1 MAAAAAMKHMALNFA
16 KLDKFEGVD
25 FKRWQK
31 TMHFLLSNISV
42 MYVLTTLIP
51 EDAGDDTMEKIRK
64 RAKWDNDDYVCKCL
78 ILNGM
83 SDSLFDIYQNVES
96 SKELWDSL
104 EAKYMAKDT
113 SSKKFLVSNFKN
125 YKLTDSRPVLEQYN
139 KLLGILRRFT
149 QHKMN
154 MDEAIQEELTLVEL
168 DSHLCI
174 EKSLRVQDSD
184 KPKDNNVASPLVFKM
199 VEHNNSSR
207 YNDNKGTR
215 KYHDNTR
222 ADPNKKAKPTCWKCG
237 KTGHIKRDCKGVNVG
252 NKANSSGTKGSV
264 DGSSNSL
271 KGQNMFNKSFQVYY
285 DTYVSEAYFV
295 QDDDVAWWADLG
307 ATVHVCKDRCWFK
320 TYKSL
325 NDGYILHIGNES
337 TAIVHGRG
345 CVDLRFS
352 SGKIVSL
359 FNALHVPNIRKNLVS
374 SSERGIECIFV
385 RYAEH
390 SKAFRFYVIEPN
402 DSVLINSIIE
412 SRDAIFDENR
422 FSSVPRLSLRIPNGT
437 EDIGGSVV
445 PKEVTEEV
453 VQQPKLELRRSKRN
467 KTQKNF
473 RPESQLYLIE
483 GTRDEV
489 SDQHSYCF
497 NVEDD
502 PKTFDE
508 AMKAQDVAFW
518 KKVNNDEMDSIMGNN
533 TWVLADL
540 PPGCKPL
547 GCKWIFKRKLKVDG
561 TIKKFKARL
570 VIQGFNQKLGIDYF
584 DTYAL
589 LALHKD
595 SLFDELADD
604 TLDYMESEDAQD
616 VGRIRNVVSKEKETA
631 DNGVSTKDA
640 VSTQDVV
647 SIDKVKVSTDRSR
660 NSTDKEKDSTDRKD
674 KGTDAQIKG
683 RSATPTTPTPT
694 PTTFRDD
701 ETITQVLLNMSQAK
715 SVLREKGKGVEL
727 KDVEETERPR
737 PTSTRSLLTLKPL
750 PKIDPKDKEKKK
762 IKEEDESDTES
773 EGIPE
778 AEKKFKQ
785 LARDKEMARKVQE
798 DWEAEEEVKKLA
810 EAEATK
816 AALSNEYDFIQARIE
831 ADRLLALRLQDEE
844 REQFTVEERGKFL
857 HDIIAAQR
865 KLLAKQRAIA
875 IWNKPP
881 TRTQLRNQ
889 MMTYLKHVGKK
900 KHSDL
905 KNKTFE
911 EIQALFEK
919 VKRFDEIF
927 IAVSSTEDE
936 RKIKEMNEGPKDP
949 EQKSLKKKVVEE
961 IPKEEDTAKVLA
973 KVDVTEQSTKKRKS
987 GHMKMIAR
995 KKKRPQPDVDSDDE
1009 HIKCL
1014 KIITFEGTINSEIME
1029 KKSFISKLDKVSS
1042 PEGDYLVIHRANRN
1056 FRAFNYLMES
1066 DQQDWKIV
1074 TWRLYEACGV
1084 YILELEDGT
1093 IIHMLVER
1101 RVFNSPCFMVK
1112 SWLVQDQTVSGKDYS
1127 NMLIADSLLKTIWFI
1142 NAPCYGNE
1150 ALASPKANELTIPE
1164 QTATGKGKSNPF
1176 MADDIPPPPPPPPPS
1191 QTPTQQTPHTVS
1203 TIKLPILK
1211 KGEYDIWA
1219 MKMEHYLAHTDYP
1232 IWEVIQNGNGPVSI
1246 TTDTQGQI
1254 KVLPPRTAEEILARE
1269 RERKARTTLLMALPK
1284 DHLAKFHKMNDAKE
1298 MWEAI
1303 KSRFGG
1309 NDESKKMQKYILK
1322 QQFEGFSVSNS
1333 EGLHKGYDRFQSLLS
1348 QLEIHGAGVST
1359 EDANQKFLRSLPS
1372 VWSQVSLI
1380 MRTKLGVDS
1389 LSFDNLYN
1397 NLRVFENDVKGST
1410 ASSSSTQNVAFVS
1423 KNTSSTNDVSTTCGV
1438 SNLSGQNSQ
1447 YEHTSSYSL
1456 LANQSSCPQLDHEDL
1471 EQLDEFDLEEM
1482 DLKWQVAMISMR
1494 MKKFYNKTGHFA
1506 RECRTKGNQD
1516 SRRRDAWN
1524 SRNKDGRRSG
1534 KQQEDSKALVTIDG
1548 EEIQAYTQGL
1558 KKVEAQLVA
1567 HQQGQLLY
1575 EQKIKFMKIDLDD
1588 KIDVLTYHKKLLA
1601 EAQKEKDDLKAKVKK
1616 WHNSSKNLGKLL
1628 NSQMSAIDKFG
1639 LGYGDHRYDGIL
1651 SYENEV
1657 LQSVFMSK
1665 ESDFENQ
1672 PLYDRFVTAG
1682 GMHVVPPPMT
1692 GNYMPSGPDIEI
1704 DYSQFTYGPKQSQPS
1719 ESETQTSEF
1728 DTCKSNIST
1737 ETPEL
1742 VSEPVINEPNAVC
1755 QHKVWSDAPIIME
1768 YESDS
1773 EDEHVSLP
1781 TEEQETPS
1789 FANQQVKTPRETV
1802 KNQFT
1807 HSKNPKV
1814 DKKGLGY
1821 GFTTK
1826 ACFVFGSLSHLI
1838 RDCDFHE
1845 KRMAKQAE
1853 LNNRMR
1859 KKSTVLTRT
1868 GTIPVSTVRVSGTN
1882 NDYPHNALQNKGIVD
1897 SGCSKH
1903 MTGNKAY
1910 LAEYQDFNG
1919 GPVAFGGK
1927 LQHFNLFSVSQICD
1941 KKNKVIFTDSKCL
1954 VLSPEFK
1961 LPDANQVLLR
1971 IPRQNNM
1978 YSFNLENIVPSGG
1991 LACLIANATIDESNK
2006 WHRRLGHV
2014 NFKNLNKLVKGNLVR
2029 GLPLKIFQNDHTCVA
2044 CQKGKQHKASCKAK
2058 SVSSISHS
2066 LQLLHMDLFG
2076 PTSIRSL
2083 NHKTYCLV
2091 ITDDF
2096 SRFSWVFFLRTKDE
2110 TSGILKDF
2118 IRQIENQLNQKV
2130 KTIRCDNGTKFKN
2143 RDFIEFC
2150 GSKGIKR
2157 EYSNART
2164 PQQNRVA
2171 ERKNRTLIEVARTML
2186 ADSFLPNT
2194 FWAEAV
2200 STSCYVLNRV
2210 LVTKPHNKTHYELV
2224 TGKIPIIS
2232 YTRPFGC
2239 HVTILNNIDHLGKF
2253 DGKSDEGFLVG
2264 YSLQSKAFR
2273 VYNLE
2278 SKRVEENLHI
2288 TFLENKPNVAWKGP
2302 TWLFDLD
2309 YLTDSINYQPVRSEN
2324 QANNHAG
2331 PQEAN
2336 QNAGTEDIIDAGD
2349 SEKEVESAQ
2358 DYFVLP
2364 IWSSYSSTVK
2374 RSTAKDAGEAP
2385 NKYPDLKTDEKP
2397 VEKEDQEFAQQTKD
2411 LLLQA
2416 GAAKASSTNIV
2427 NTASTPVS
2435 TASPYGG
2442 LSFTDLTNP
2451 DQDDSEIPALEDI
2464 YNNPTDGIFTNSS
2477 YDDEGAVADF
2487 TNLEP
2492 VVNVSPIPT
2501 SRINSIHPST
2511 QILRDPQSAVQTRS
2525 KVTKSSGA
2533 HAFVYRNKKDKRGVV
2548 VRNKERLVAQGHR
2561 QEEGIDYDEVFA
2573 PMTRIEAI
2581 RIFLAF
2587 ASYMGFIVYQMDVK
2601 SAFLY
2606 GKIDEEIYVSQPP
2619 CFIDPQY
2626 PKKVYKVVKAL
2637 YGLHQA
2643 PRAWYA
2649 TLSTFLLKNRYRR
2662 GTIDKTLFIK
2672 KDKHD
2677 IIFGSTKKSWCDEF
2691 EALMKSRFQISSMGE
2706 LTFFLICACSRF
2718 QVTPKTSHLSA
2729 VKKIFRYLKGKP
2741 KMGLWYLRVSL
2752 FDLEAY
2758 SDSDY
2763 AGANLD
2769 RKSTTRGCQFLG
2781 KRLIS
2786 WQYKKQTI
2794 VATST
2799 TEAEYVVAANYCGQV
2814 LWIQNQMLDYGF
2826 NFMNTKIYIDNE
2838 STICIVKNPVYHS
2851 KTKHIAIRHHFI
2863 RDAYEKKIIQVLKI
2877 HTDDNVANLLTKSY
2891 LGFRESL
2898 RRALDGTEALLLPKL
2913 FILWLAEVST
2923 DSAKLVPLGKDSTA
2937 IETLKKIPP
2946 RV

>member
-1 MAAAAAMKHMALNFA
+1 
-16 KLDKFEGVD
+16 
-25 FKRWQK
+25 
-31 TMHFLLSNISV
+31 
-42 MYVLTTLIP
+42 
-51 EDAGDDTMEKIRK
+51 
-64 RAKWDNDDYVCKCL
+64 
-78 ILNGM
+78 
-83 SDSLFDIYQNVES
+83 
-96 SKELWDSL
+96 
-104 EAKYMAKDT
+104 
-113 SSKKFLVSNFKN
+113 
-125 YKLTDSRPVLEQYN
+125 
-139 KLLGILRRFT
+139 
-149 QHKMN
+149 
-154 MDEAIQEELTLVEL
+154 
-168 DSHLCI
+168 
-174 EKSLRVQDSD
+174 
-184 KPKDNNVASPLVFKM
+184 
-199 VEHNNSSR
+199 
-207 YNDNKGTR
+207 
-215 KYHDNTR
+215 
-222 ADPNKKAKPTCWKCG
+222 
-237 KTGHIKRDCKGVNVG
+237 
-252 NKANSSGTKGSV
+252 
-264 DGSSNSL
+264 
-271 KGQNMFNKSFQVYY
+271 
-285 DTYVSEAYFV
+285 
-295 QDDDVAWWADLG
+295 
-307 ATVHVCKDRCWFK
+307 
-320 TYKSL
+320 
-325 NDGYILHIGNES
+325 
-337 TAIVHGRG
+337 
-345 CVDLRFS
+345 
-352 SGKIVSL
+352 
-359 FNALHVPNIRKNLVS
+359 
-374 SSERGIECIFV
+374 
-385 RYAEH
+385 
-390 SKAFRFYVIEPN
+390 
-402 DSVLINSIIE
+402 
-412 SRDAIFDENR
+412 
-422 FSSVPRLSLRIPNGT
+422 
-437 EDIGGSVV
+437 
-445 PKEVTEEV
+445 
-453 VQQPKLELRRSKRN
+453 
-467 KTQKNF
+467 
-473 RPESQLYLIE
+473 
-483 GTRDEV
+483 
-489 SDQHSYCF
+489 
-497 NVEDD
+497 
-502 PKTFDE
+502 
-508 AMKAQDVAFW
+508 
-518 KKVNNDEMDSIMGNN
+518 
-533 TWVLADL
+533 
-540 PPGCKPL
+540 
-547 GCKWIFKRKLKVDG
+547 
-561 TIKKFKARL
+561 
-570 VIQGFNQKLGIDYF
+570 
-584 DTYAL
+584 
-589 LALHKD
+589 
-595 SLFDELADD
+595 
-604 TLDYMESEDAQD
+604 
-616 VGRIRNVVSKEKETA
+616 
-631 DNGVSTKDA
+631 
-640 VSTQDVV
+640 
-647 SIDKVKVSTDRSR
+647 
-660 NSTDKEKDSTDRKD
+660 
-674 KGTDAQIKG
+674 
-683 RSATPTTPTPT
+683 
-694 PTTFRDD
+694 
-701 ETITQVLLNMSQAK
+701 
-715 SVLREKGKGVEL
+715 
-727 KDVEETERPR
+727 
-737 PTSTRSLLTLKPL
+737 
-750 PKIDPKDKEKKK
+750 
-762 IKEEDESDTES
+762 
-773 EGIPE
+773 
-778 AEKKFKQ
+778 
-785 LARDKEMARKVQE
+785 
-798 DWEAEEEVKKLA
+798 
-810 EAEATK
+810 
-816 AALSNEYDFIQARIE
+816 
-831 ADRLLALRLQDEE
+831 
-844 REQFTVEERGKFL
+844 
-857 HDIIAAQR
+857 
-865 KLLAKQRAIA
+865 
-875 IWNKPP
+875 
-881 TRTQLRNQ
+881 
-889 MMTYLKHVGKK
+889 
-900 KHSDL
+900 
-905 KNKTFE
+905 
-911 EIQALFEK
+911 
-919 VKRFDEIF
+919 
-927 IAVSSTEDE
+927 
-936 RKIKEMNEGPKDP
+936 
-949 EQKSLKKKVVEE
+949 
-961 IPKEEDTAKVLA
+961 
-973 KVDVTEQSTKKRKS
+973 
-987 GHMKMIAR
+987 
-995 KKKRPQPDVDSDDE
+995 
-1009 HIKCL
+1009 
-1014 KIITFEGTINSEIME
+1014 
-1029 KKSFISKLDKVSS
+1029 
-1042 PEGDYLVIHRANRN
+1042 
-1056 FRAFNYLMES
+1056 
-1066 DQQDWKIV
+1066 
-1074 TWRLYEACGV
+1074 
-1084 YILELEDGT
+1084 
-1093 IIHMLVER
+1093 
-1101 RVFNSPCFMVK
+1101 MVK
-1112 SWLVQDQTVSGKDYS
+1112 SWLVQDQTVLGKDYS
-1127 NMLIADSLLKTIWFI
+1127 NLLIADSLLKTIWFI

-1246 TTDTQGQI
+1246 TTDTQGQL
-1254 KVLPPRTAEEILARE
+1254 KVLPPRTAEEILAIE

-1309 NDESKKMQKYILK
+1309 NNESKKMQK
-1322 QQFEGFSVSNS
+1322 
-1333 EGLHKGYDRFQSLLS
+1333 FQSLLS
-1348 QLEIHGAGVST
+1348 QLEIYGAGVST

-1534 KQQEDSKALVTIDG
+1534 KQQEDSKALAQTQRYLLVQKNVKESYVKLKKLYDEQRAQLSDANI
-1548 EEIQAYTQGL
+1548 EIQAYTQAL

-1567 HQQGQLLY
+1567 HQQGQLWY

-1588 KIDVLTYHKKLLA
+1588 KTDVLTYHKKLLA
-1601 EAQKEKDDLKAKVKK
+1601 EAEKEKEDLKAKVEK

-1628 NSQMSAIDKFG
+1628 NTQMSANDKFG

-1665 ESDFENQ
+1665 ESELENQ

-1719 ESETQTSEF
+1719 ESETQTSDF
-1728 DTCKSNIST
+1728 DTCESDS
-1737 ETPEL
+1737 
-1742 VSEPVINEPNAVC
+1742 SEPTVNEPKVVS
-1755 QHKVWSDAPIIME
+1755 QPKVWSDAPIIEE

-1821 GFTTK
+1821 GFVTK
-1826 ACFVFGSLSHLI
+1826 ACFVCGSLSHLI

-1859 KKSTVLTRT
+1859 KKSSQREIRTIWNNVQRVNHKNQFVPTAVLTRT
-1868 GTIPVSTVRVSGTN
+1868 GKIPVSMVRASSTN
-1882 NDYPHNALQNKGIVD
+1882 NVSAARHNFNRQAVPTNAGIKVNTVKPNVNRVTPKIVFHKTHSPFSRPFNNTTALRSNF
-1897 SGCSKH
+1897 SKQKVN
-1903 MTGNKAY
+1903 T
-1910 LAEYQDFNG
+1910 AE
-1919 GPVAFGGK
+1919 
-1927 LQHFNLFSVSQICD
+1927 ICD

-2006 WHRRLGHV
+2006 WHRRLGHES
-2014 NFKNLNKLVKGNLVR
+2014 NTRPPVR
-2029 GLPLKIFQNDHTCVA
+2029 PNQ
-2044 CQKGKQHKASCKAK
+2044 
-2058 SVSSISHS
+2058 
-2066 LQLLHMDLFG
+2066 
-2076 PTSIRSL
+2076 
-2083 NHKTYCLV
+2083 
-2091 ITDDF
+2091 
-2096 SRFSWVFFLRTKDE
+2096 FSWVFFLRTKDE
-2110 TSGILKDF
+2110 TSRILKDF

-2130 KTIRCDNGTKFKN
+2130 KTIRYDNGTKFKN

-2157 EYSNART
+2157 EYSNAKT

-2278 SKRVEENLHI
+2278 TKRVEENLHI
-2288 TFLENKPNVAWKGP
+2288 TFLENKPNVAGKGP

-2309 YLTDSINYQPVRSEN
+2309 YLTDSMNYQPVRSEN
-2324 QANNHAG
+2324 QANKHAG

-2349 SEKEVESAQ
+2349 SEKEAESAQ

-2385 NKYPDLKTDEKP
+2385 NKHPDLKTDEKP
-2397 VEKEDQEFAQQTKD
+2397 VDKEDQVFLDELERLKRQEQDANDAAEALRKEFAQETKD

-2416 GAAKASSTNIV
+2416 GAAKTSSTNIV

-2451 DQDDSEIPALEDI
+2451 DQDDSEIPALEEI
-2464 YNNPTDGIFTNSS
+2464 YDNPTDGIFTNSS

-2511 QILRDPQSAVQTRS
+2511 LILRDPQSAVQTRS

-2533 HAFVYRNKKDKRGVV
+2533 HAFVSYIQKQRRNNHKDFQHCLFACFLSQNEPKKISKALEDESWVDAMQEELLQFKIQKVYRNKKDKRGVV
-2548 VRNKERLVAQGHR
+2548 VRNKARLVAQGHR

-2573 PMTRIEAI
+2573 PVARIEAI

-2606 GKIDEEIYVSQPP
+2606 GKIDEEVYVSQPP
-2619 CFIDPQY
+2619 SFIDPKY

-2637 YGLHQA
+2637 YGLQQA

-2649 TLSTFLLKNRYRR
+2649 TLSTFLLKNGYRR

-2672 KDKHD
+2672 KDKNDIMLLQVYVDD

-2691 EALMKSRFQISSMGE
+2691 EALMKSRFQMSSMGE
-2706 LTFFLICACSRF
+2706 LTFFLGLQTTSTPIETQKPLVKDEEASDMDVHLYRSMIGSLMYLTASRPDIMFAVCACSRF
-2718 QVTPKTSHLSA
+2718 QVTPKTSHLSV
-2729 VKKIFRYLKGKP
+2729 VKRIFR
-2741 KMGLWYLRVSL
+2741 
-2752 FDLEAY
+2752 
-2758 SDSDY
+2758 
-2763 AGANLD
+2763 
-2769 RKSTTRGCQFLG
+2769 
-2781 KRLIS
+2781 RLIS
-2786 WQYKKQTI
+2786 WQCKKQTI

-2799 TEAEYVVAANYCGQV
+2799 TEVEYVAAANYYGQV
-2814 LWIQNQMLDYGF
+2814 LWIQNQMLDYEF
-2826 NFMNTKIYIDNE
+2826 NFMNTKIYIDNK
-2838 STICIVKNPVYHS
+2838 STICIVKNPIYHS
-2851 KTKHIAIRHHFI
+2851 KIKNIAIRHHFI
-2863 RDAYEKKIIQVLKI
+2863 RDAYKKKLIQVLKI
-2877 HTDDNVANLLTKSY
+2877 HTDDNVDDLLTNAFDVSSVQCAEAFLTISDEFQEVNWVLKSHWEEIKMSDPSS
-2891 LGFRESL
+2891 GPSPSTHIPDSIPESFGGNHGDQAKEIQQL
-2898 RRALDGTEALLLPKL
+2898 KAKIKKLKKKAKPVITHYRSWMKSVSLKQRLAGKRSLKKNWMQKESVSKQGRKSAKAEPSVHKDPLFDEIPEDTLDYMETEEAQDVGRTRDVVNKEKETADDEVSDEDVLSTAQQK
-2913 FILWLAEVST
+2913 VST
-2923 DSAKLVPLGKDSTA
+2923 DKEKVSTDRPNVSTDRPKVSTDKEKDSTVRTDEGTVDQTEGRRA
-2937 IETLKKIPP
+2937 TPTTQTTTLTIFGDDKTIAQVLLNMSQAKAVSREKEKGVELKDVEETERPRPTSTRSLLTLKPLPKIDPKDKGKKKIEEEDESNTESEGIP
-2946 RV
+2946 EAEKKFKQLARDEEMARKLQEDWETEEERKRLAEEEATKTALSDEYDFIQARIEADRLLALRL